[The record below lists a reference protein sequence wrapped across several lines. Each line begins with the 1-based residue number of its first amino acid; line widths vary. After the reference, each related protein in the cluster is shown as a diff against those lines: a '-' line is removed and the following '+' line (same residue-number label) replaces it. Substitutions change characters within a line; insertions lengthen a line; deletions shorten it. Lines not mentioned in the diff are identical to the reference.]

1 MIRSITLLLVLGLLI
16 APAALS
22 ADTPAAMMPG
32 HLAGTS
38 EKLVTMRDAASR
50 DIERL
55 DRAIEQNNRSI
66 AKIDDILRQAQAQGK
81 AEAEKVAHQAR
92 SQALETRRKNEAA
105 RAAAE
110 LRRKRADEA
119 LLSVTALLEKASSEG
134 IPSKVDC
141 AALLK
146 RWQADP
152 ARKASQDCECFHPE
166 RPPMCVPKGTKMPEI
181 KEGSYAFYWLI
192 EIRTS
197 EGSLNINDGMH
208 TGKYRTSDDAIR
220 GCEDDARRSLDA
232 LDRVANIVCVPTM
245 WPQTPQVKATKSP
258 PELKQGK
265 F

>member
-1 MIRSITLLLVLGLLI
+1 MFRLCALLFLLNLLV
-16 APAALS
+16 APVALS
-22 ADTPAAMMPG
+22 ADTPVAMTPG

-38 EKLVTMRDAASR
+38 EKLVTMRAAAQR

-66 AKIDDILRQAQAQGK
+66 AKIDDLIRQAQARGN
-81 AEAEKVAHQAR
+81 AEAEKVARQAR
-92 SQALETRRKNEAA
+92 SQALETKRKNEAA

-119 LLSVTALLEKASSEG
+119 LQSVTALMAKATSDG
-134 IPSKVDC
+134 VPFRVDC

-146 RWQADP
+146 RWQDDP

-166 RPPMCVPKGTKMPEI
+166 RPPMCVPKGTKMPEV
-181 KEGSYAFYWLI
+181 KEGSYAFYWII

-197 EGSLNINDGMH
+197 EGGLNINDGMH
-208 TGKYRTSDDAIR
+208 TGKYKTSDDAIR
-220 GCEDDARRSLDA
+220 GCEDDARGTVDPP
-232 LDRVANIVCVPTM
+232 DHVANVVCVPTM
-245 WPQTPQVKATKSP
+245 WPQTPQVKAPKPP

-265 F
+265 Y